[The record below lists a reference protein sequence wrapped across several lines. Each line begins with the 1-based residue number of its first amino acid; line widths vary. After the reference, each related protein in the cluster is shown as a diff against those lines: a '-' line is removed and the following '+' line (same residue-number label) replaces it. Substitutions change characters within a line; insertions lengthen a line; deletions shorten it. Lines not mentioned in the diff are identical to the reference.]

1 MLKSDRFLWYT
12 ALCANTYLG
21 ARVERG
27 VLCPKRKS
35 IRPHTEA
42 QAQFKAF
49 LLALLESEDTVL
61 PLASDQQESV

>member
-1 MLKSDRFLWYT
+1 MSKEEVYQA
-12 ALCANTYLG
+12 ALGMN
-21 ARVERG
+21 
-27 VLCPKRKS
+27 
-35 IRPHTEA
+35 TEA